1 MQRLQGATSSQLCL
15 PVCPSSV
22 VPDIRFPIFKCN
34 NAVLIQLATQVI
46 TDFRLE

>member
-15 PVCPSSV
+15 PVCPSPV
-22 VPDIRFPIFKCN
+22 VPDIRFPIFKCSN
-34 NAVLIQLATQVI
+34 DVLIQLATQVI

>member
-15 PVCPSSV
+15 PVCPSPV